1 MTINSPIPILTSE
14 RLILKPLTIEHCSE
28 IYVDWMNDP
37 LVTLYLESGG
47 NYTIEMLREYILS
60 TVSKKTYFWAI
71 HLRETGK
78 HIGNIKIDPINT
90 RHLYGEYG
98 ILMGD
103 KGEWGKGYAKE
114 ASITVIDFCFEHLKL
129 RKVNL
134 GVVEK
139 NISAVNLYKNLGFI
153 QEGLFYKHGYYDGD
167 YQNLIRMA
175 IFNKQFFNK

>member
-1 MTINSPIPILTSE
+1 MGN
-14 RLILKPLTIEHCSE
+14 
-28 IYVDWMNDP
+28 M
-37 LVTLYLESGG
+37 ESLWA
-47 NYTIEMLREYILS
+47 T
-60 TVSKKTYFWAI
+60 KKN
-71 HLRETGK
+71 G
-78 HIGNIKIDPINT
+78 
-90 RHLYGEYG
+90 
-98 ILMGD
+98 
-103 KGEWGKGYAKE
+103 GKGYAKE